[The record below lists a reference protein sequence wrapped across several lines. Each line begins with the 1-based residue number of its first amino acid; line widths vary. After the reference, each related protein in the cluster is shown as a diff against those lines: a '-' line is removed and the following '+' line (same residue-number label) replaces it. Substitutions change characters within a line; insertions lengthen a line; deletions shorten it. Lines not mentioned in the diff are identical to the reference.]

1 MSGFL
6 AAFALSAASFG
17 WGLLA
22 LAALRPDPRPAAA
35 WGWPLGVGL
44 LGWFGCWLGAA
55 GLLAPGPILALLA
68 PGWAGLA
75 LARPRRAGGPLRP
88 PSLSPMLIALAALLA
103 LVAAA
108 TLAQGLCPPGDAD
121 SLAYHFALAR
131 RMAESGHLVFEP
143 RAIDGAVPQL
153 LQTTYALA
161 YALGGE
167 RAMTL
172 WCGISGWLAVPLL
185 HHLVARRAG
194 PAWGLAAV
202 LLWLTT
208 PTVLYAGGTGQVEP
222 RTAAFALVA
231 IAAVAEGRGWRWAV
245 LGGLAAGFYAG
256 SKYPGLLLAAAA
268 LAVLLARGR
277 DLRAGLAF
285 ALAAALAGGQWYV
298 WNWLNIG
305 DPVFPMLARW
315 LPVPPELWNQAQAAF
330 MAGSFGVAEVA
341 LPRTPAALL
350 AYPFL
355 ATFAPADAF
364 DAGRAGLGLFPVLAL
379 PFALAAAWAGRR
391 RLAASPLT
399 TMAAVVALTAV
410 LWFFL
415 GPSQRVRH
423 LLPLLPALLA
433 VLTVALARLGPAGSA
448 LKWPAGAAVALCL
461 GLGGAG
467 LAVADLKY
475 VRHLAG
481 GESRADFLDRNVG
494 GAAMAAEINRVLPA
508 DSRLFNTERQ
518 LNYLIERPLFYGN
531 AIFQTVVEIRPG
543 EIDPLR
549 FWTQLRRGGF
559 THVLFRRG
567 QDPAD
572 WPTDG
577 VVGMTRLLVDLG
589 CAEAEL
595 VRPFSILNSRTLPGL
610 GGGRGELRLYRLTP
624 ATCSLSLP
632 VAEPR

>member
-1 MSGFL
+1 MSGIL
-6 AAFALSAASFG
+6 AALALSAAAFG
-17 WGLLA
+17 WGRLA
-22 LAALRPDPRPAAA
+22 LVALGPEPRPAAA

-75 LARPRRAGGPLRP
+75 LARPPRAGTFRL
-88 PSLSPMLIALAALLA
+88 PSLSPTLVVLAALLA

-108 TLAQGLCPPGDAD
+108 TLAEGLCPPGDAD

-143 RAIDGAVPQL
+143 RAVDGAVPQL

-172 WCGISGWLAVPLL
+172 WCGITGWLAVPLL

-194 PAWGLAAV
+194 PAWGLVAV

-208 PTVLYAGGTGQVEP
+208 PTVLYTGGTGQVEP

-256 SKYPGLLLAAAA
+256 AKYPGLLLAAAA
-268 LAVLLARGR
+268 LTVLLARGR
-277 DLRAGLAF
+277 DPRTGLAF

-305 DPVFPMLARW
+305 DPVFPMLAHW
-315 LPVPPELWNQAQAAF
+315 LPVPPELWNEAQAAF

-399 TMAAVVALTAV
+399 PMLAVVVLTAV

-433 VLTVALARLGPAGSA
+433 ALTVALARLGPAGSA
-448 LKWPAGAAVALCL
+448 LDWPARAAVVLCL
-461 GLGGAG
+461 GLGCAG

-481 GESRADFLDRNVG
+481 GESRADFLARNVG

-531 AIFQTVVEIRPG
+531 AVFQTVVEIRSG
-543 EIDPLR
+543 EVDPLR

-559 THVLFRRG
+559 THVLFRLG
-567 QDPAD
+567 EDPAG
-572 WPTDG
+572 WPEDG
-577 VVGMTRLLVDLG
+577 AAGMTLRLAGLG
-589 CAEAEL
+589 CAEVEL
-595 VRPFSILNSRTLPGL
+595 VRPFTMFSSRTLPGL
-610 GGGRGELRLYRLTP
+610 GGGQGELRVYRLTP
-624 ATCSLSLP
+624 ASCPLSLP